1 MDLHS
6 KYFDRIRVRKKKDEE
21 KARPAPQCQWDG
33 CDKPGGHRAPV
44 GRARENEFFNF
55 CLEHVRQYNKGY
67 NYFSG
72 LSDDEVAR
80 YQKEALTGN
89 RPTWSMGANS
99 ASRDAPR
106 MSERRSGRGGFRT
119 GSGAFYSHF
128 HRASDEPPAQ
138 RRKPR
143 PLEAKA
149 LKTLG
154 LDGSA
159 TGEAVKAR
167 YKQLVKMHHP
177 DANGGDRGSEDRFRD
192 VILAYKLLR
201 QSGFC

>member
-6 KYFDRIRVRKKKDEE
+6 KYFDTIRVRKGKKGQP
-21 KARPAPQCQWDG
+21 KAPEVSVCQWDG
-33 CDKPGGHRAPV
+33 CEKPGGHKAPV
-44 GRARENEFFNF
+44 GRANEGEFFNF
-55 CLEHVRQYNKGY
+55 CIDHVRQYNKGY

-89 RPTWSMGANS
+89 RPTWSMGAN
-99 ASRDAPR
+99 AAAGDAPR
-106 MSERRSGRGGFRT
+106 MSERRSGRSGFT
-119 GSGAFYSHF
+119 GEAGKPHN
-128 HRASDEPPAQ
+128 
-138 RRKPR
+138 RRPR

-154 LDGSA
+154 LDNTA
-159 TGEAVKAR
+159 TEDTVKAR
-167 YKQLVKMHHP
+167 YKELVKMHHP